1 MQEIGGLR
9 GVFDDEKKSGKK
21 HKCMKG
27 ERKNTKIILTENPS
41 LKRNALPKK

>member
-1 MQEIGGLR
+1 
-9 GVFDDEKKSGKK
+9 
-21 HKCMKG
+21 MKE